1 MNIYML
7 TNQQSELSS
16 HDKDAGQLPIV
27 LYDFQVLEP
36 GRTAEL
42 QIKRPTLL

>member
-1 MNIYML
+1 MNLYML

-27 LYDFQVLEP
+27 LYDFQVLE
-36 GRTAEL
+36 L